1 MDVIFLGP
9 PGAGKGTQA
18 QILEKAYGLHQL
30 STGDMLR
37 KNRIEGTELGKLAQ
51 SYMDRGDLVPDDI
64 IIAVVEKELER
75 LPGAL
80 FDGFPRTVPQAEA
93 LENLL
98 RRKSRPYTVILFDVS
113 EGMIRERLIGRWV
126 NPKTG
131 RVFHERFS
139 PPPDGKID
147 ADGTPLIQREDDKP
161 EAVRHRLEVYH
172 KQTEPLI
179 AYYGDPRRGRLVKV
193 DATES
198 VENVSKVIAHA
209 LGFQDVAA
217 SP

>member
-18 QILEKAYGLHQL
+18 QILEKQHGLRQL
-30 STGDMLR
+30 STGDILR
-37 KNRIEGTELGKLAQ
+37 KNRMEGTELGKLAQ

-64 IIAVVEKELER
+64 IIALVEKALVE

-93 LENLL
+93 LDGLL
-98 RRKSRPYTVILFDVS
+98 HRTNRPYSVILFDVE

-131 RVFHERFS
+131 HVFHERFS
-139 PPPDGKID
+139 PPPDDRID
-147 ADGTPLIQREDDKP
+147 SDGTQLIQREDDKP

-179 AYYGDPRRGRLVKV
+179 AYYADPRRGRLVKV
-193 DATES
+193 DATKS
-198 VENVSKVIAHA
+198 VDEVSKEIAHA
-209 LGFQDVAA
+209 LGFRDVAA
-217 SP
+217 T

>member
-1 MDVIFLGP
+1 MDVVFLGP

-18 QILEKAYGLHQL
+18 QILEKAYGLRQL

-37 KNRIEGTELGKLAQ
+37 KNRMEGTELGKLAQ

-64 IIAVVEKELER
+64 IIAVVEKELEH

-93 LENLL
+93 LDKLL
-98 RRKSRPYTVILFDVS
+98 HRKNRPYTVILFDV
-113 EGMIRERLIGRWV
+113 EERTIRERLIGRWV

-147 ADGTPLIQREDDKP
+147 ADGTALIQREDDKP
-161 EAVRHRLEVYH
+161 EAVRHRLDVYH

-179 AYYGDPRRGRLVKV
+179 AYYADPRRGRLVKV
-193 DATES
+193 DAMKS
-198 VENVSKVIAHA
+198 VEDVSKEIAHA
-209 LGFQDVAA
+209 LGFQDVAT

>member
-1 MDVIFLGP
+1 VDVIFLGP

-18 QILEKAYGLHQL
+18 QILERLHGLHQL

-37 KNRIEGTELGKLAQ
+37 KNRMEGTELGKVAQ
-51 SYMDRGDLVPDDI
+51 AYMDRGDLVPDDI

-93 LENLL
+93 LDGLL
-98 RRKSRPYTVILFDVS
+98 HRKNRPYTVILFDV
-113 EGMIRERLIGRWV
+113 EEHLIRERLIGRWV

-131 RVFHERFS
+131 HVFHERFS
-139 PPPDGKID
+139 PPPDDKVD
-147 ADGTPLIQREDDKP
+147 TDGTPLIQREDDKP
-161 EAVRHRLEVYH
+161 EAVRHRLAVYH

-193 DATES
+193 DATKS
-198 VENVSKVIAHA
+198 VETVSKEIAHA

-217 SP
+217 SQ